1 MHAAAADFVFV
12 DQLMQNV
19 HQRRNVHAF
28 FLRIAGDKF
37 EQLFRM
43 IEDIFRVV
51 RDGEALFADH
61 VAQADVIPKR
71 CCRVHASLRIHGRMQ
86 RADRCAEDAAGLDA
100 QLVQRGNSADFV
112 SAFRTAAAQYERCFG
127 RNERAHQARP
137 SIFAMAVSISAVFS
151 MPISAELMQI
161 S

>member
-28 FLRIAGDKF
+28 FLRITGDKF

-51 RDGEALFADH
+51 CDGEALFADH

-86 RADRCAEDAAGLDA
+86 R
-100 QLVQRGNSADFV
+100 GNSADFV
-112 SAFRTAAAQYERCFG
+112 SAFRTAAAQHERRFG
-127 RNERAHQARP
+127 RNERAHQART